1 MSEYRLV
8 TYQAKSG
15 PRAGIM
21 IGEMLYDAASATG
34 RKSYANMTAILEDW
48 QHADEK
54 FRQLAPE
61 NLNGHPRA
69 QSNLRAPVLWPSTI
83 YCAGINY
90 RDHAAEMLHRW
101 VRDSEPDPKALLGKP
116 WHFLKAPRSIAD
128 PGATVDASG
137 YSQQLDWEIELA
149 AIIGIP
155 ARHVPVEHALDYV
168 AGYTIA
174 NELSA
179 RDRTRRV
186 TTPQDTPFHF
196 DWVGQKSFEGA
207 CPLGPVIVPRNDI
220 PDPQNLSMR
229 LWVNNVVKQDSN
241 SSQMIFSLA
250 EQIAQLSNGI
260 TLHPGDIILTGTPAG
275 VGAGRGEFLK
285 AGDTVIAMI
294 EGIGT
299 LTTHIA

>member
-1 MSEYRLV
+1 MSGYRLV
-8 TYQAKSG
+8 TYQAESG
-15 PRAGIM
+15 PRAGVV
-21 IGEMLYDAASATG
+21 IGEMLYDAASAAD
-34 RKSYANMTAILEDW
+34 RSSYTHVTAILEDW
-48 QHADEK
+48 RRADEA
-54 FRQLAPE
+54 FRQLVPA
-61 NLNGHPRA
+61 NLKGQPFV

-90 RDHAAEMLHRW
+90 HDHAAEMLRQW
-101 VRDSEPDPKALLGKP
+101 ARNSEPDPRVLLGKP

-128 PGATVDASG
+128 PGATVHASA
-137 YSQQLDWEIELA
+137 YSKQLDWEVELA

-155 ARHVPVEHALDYV
+155 ARHISAEQALDYV

-179 RDRTRRV
+179 RDRTSRANIPR
-186 TTPQDTPFHF
+186 DLPFHF
-196 DWVGQKSFEGA
+196 DWLGQKSFEGA
-207 CPLGPVIVPRNDI
+207 CPLGPVIVPSSDI
-220 PDPQNLSMR
+220 PDPQNLSLR
-229 LWVNNVVKQDSN
+229 LLVNNVVKQESN

-250 EQIAQLSNGI
+250 EQISQLSDGI

-285 AGDTVIAMI
+285 AGDTVIAEI
-294 EGIGT
+294 EGIGA

>member
-1 MSEYRLV
+1 MGSWSV
-8 TYQAKSG
+8 
-15 PRAGIM
+15 
-21 IGEMLYDAASATG
+21 
-34 RKSYANMTAILEDW
+34 
-48 QHADEK
+48 
-54 FRQLAPE
+54 
-61 NLNGHPRA
+61 
-69 QSNLRAPVLWPSTI
+69 
-83 YCAGINY
+83 
-90 RDHAAEMLHRW
+90 
-101 VRDSEPDPKALLGKP
+101 PDPKALLGKP

-128 PGATVDASG
+128 PGATVEASR
-137 YSQQLDWEIELA
+137 YTQQLDWEVELA

-155 ARHVPVEHALDYV
+155 ARYVPAEHALDHV

-207 CPLGPVIVPRNDI
+207 CPLGPVIVPGSDI

-229 LWVNNVVKQDSN
+229 LLVNNVVKQDSN

-250 EQIAQLSNGI
+250 EQIAQLSEGI

-275 VGAGRGEFLK
+275 VGAARGEFLRGGGCRK
-285 AGDTVIAMI
+285 CHDRSNWHANH
-294 EGIGT
+294 
-299 LTTHIA
+299 LYRLRRSR